1 MIYELWGRRN
11 CEVIIQDAPS
21 PHQPMFNSVWFKMQP
36 SKRDGASRLMC
47 MFTVTLNFYFIFLN
61 KIHLYISVDALFILS
76 NCYMEAQKC
85 QSELKQCQFSLVC
98 DKLWLTNRE
107 LDGGTWTSLF
117 FVCFASFFSSTV
129 LLSLK
134 LHELIF
140 GHQRAVEHAVKKKKT
155 QKTSPT
161 ISSHSTVVKVGKQT
175 NTAWGLC

>member
-1 MIYELWGRRN
+1 MIYDLWGRRN
-11 CEVIIQDAPS
+11 CGVIIQDASS
-21 PHQPMFNSVWFKMQP
+21 PHQPMFNSVWFKMQL

-47 MFTVTLNFYFIFLN
+47 MFTVTLNVFIFLN
-61 KIHLYISVDALFILS
+61 KILLYISVDALFILS

-85 QSELKQCQFSLVC
+85 QSELKQFTFSLVC
-98 DKLWLTNRE
+98 DKLWCTNWE
-107 LDGGTWTSLF
+107 FDGGTWTYLF
-117 FVCFASFFSSTV
+117 FVCFARFFSSTV
-129 LLSLK
+129 LLALK

-161 ISSHSTVVKVGKQT
+161 ISSHSKVVKVGKQA